1 MRQPLDGDEA
11 LPLQAFE
18 YSERRRQ
25 QFTALAV
32 VPRAIAASMV
42 TIRNSAVTP
51 LSLDFIATPAA
62 YAARRLPIQS
72 LLQAAS
78 WSTAL
83 VQKRKL
89 RVVNQKLARRSHR
102 P

>member
-1 MRQPLDGDEA
+1 
-11 LPLQAFE
+11 
-18 YSERRRQ
+18 
-25 QFTALAV
+25 
-32 VPRAIAASMV
+32 MV
-42 TIRNSAVTP
+42 TIRNSAVTR

-89 RVVNQKLARRSHR
+89 RVVNQ
-102 P
+102 